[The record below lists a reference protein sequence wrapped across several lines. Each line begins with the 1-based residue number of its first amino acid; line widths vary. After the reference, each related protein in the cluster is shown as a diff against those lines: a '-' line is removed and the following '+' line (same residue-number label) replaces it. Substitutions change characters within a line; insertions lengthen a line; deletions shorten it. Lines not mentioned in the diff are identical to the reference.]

1 MAMDLTGIRNVNDYY
16 SSHYLST
23 IFEDNANEVIGQW
36 RARSKETESRT
47 PWSLLRGLSRDYHLM
62 HEKGLR
68 QRSDQLLPD
77 IQSMAEQY
85 LHVLGYEKTES
96 YPKSIQDSLQDA
108 YIFSEVKKASGAPL
122 LWVVLS
128 QPRSEDD
135 TAILEEYSV
144 DSSSINNGA
153 PRYASLTN
161 EILATHLFF
170 SLQESPRWLIFISQ
184 KSIALLDRNKWN
196 EKKFLEFDLDAIFG
210 RREESTFQVMS
221 VLLHKESL
229 CPDEGESLLDTF
241 DNNSLRHASGVSQ
254 NLKYALR
261 ESIELLGNEV
271 LYDMK
276 VRQGL
281 DFENLNQ
288 DELAGQLTFQC
299 LRYMYRILF
308 LLFIESR
315 PELGYAP
322 MKSQV
327 YLEGYS
333 LESLRDIEEMARAE
347 TSNVGEGFYF
357 HETLNQ
363 LFELIYDGYPADEET
378 YDRLSAAET
387 HHHVFLVEPLKAH
400 IFDTDRTRLITDAKL
415 RNSVM
420 LRIINLMSNS
430 ASTGGRGRGTNRRG
444 RISYASLGINQLGAV
459 YEALLSYRGFIAK
472 EDLYEVKRERDSFD
486 ELDVGYFVS
495 ASELENYTEK
505 ERVRDD
511 EGRPRIHEKG
521 KFIYR
526 LAGREREK
534 SASYY
539 TPEVLTKC
547 LVKYALKELLEDKTA
562 DEILELTIC
571 EPAMGSAAF
580 LNEAVNQLAEAYLDR
595 KQQELGELI
604 SHDKRFDK
612 LQKVK
617 MFIADRNVYG
627 IDLNPIAVEL
637 AEVSL
642 WLNTIHKGG
651 YVPWFGSQLV
661 CGNSLIG
668 ARRECYRVEQLS
680 TSKTNDRWYKHA
692 PERVPLGKNRLK
704 TKQVYHFLT
713 GDPDMS
719 NYTDSV
725 IRDLEPENFR
735 EIREWRKRFTSKYKE
750 EEIENLLNL
759 SNIVDELWDKQV
771 QQRTE
776 VEAKTSDPISI
787 YGKHDDLE
795 PSYTTIREKD
805 MIYKEFY
812 KSEEQ
817 KNAGPYA
824 RLKFA
829 MDYWCALWFW
839 PIDKADLLP
848 SRSEFIA
855 DMYLILE
862 GTIDAM
868 KGFNKSMIPGQ
879 LSLFPTEIE
888 QMAMDFK
895 EMYSGLGI
903 VDIRKICDQQPRL
916 RLVRE
921 ISAKQRFMH
930 WELEFADLF
939 IERGGFDLFLGNPPW
954 VLLGW
959 NEKNVLSDNNPL
971 FSVRKMHSSQLVRHR
986 ETALRDLPTKEIFLS
1001 EYEEISG
1008 SQGYLNAVQNYP
1020 NLQGMKANLYK
1031 CFLPQAWAYTNQK
1044 GVSSFLHPEGVYD
1057 DPNGGALRSELYKR
1071 LKKRFH
1077 FINARK
1083 LFSDVD
1089 THVVF
1094 GLNVYSNM
1102 GRSEFHCISN
1112 LVDPQTID
1120 ECYDQENNN
1129 APIPG
1134 MKDEDNNWN
1143 VAGHPERLIKIGKNE
1158 MQLYARVFDRS
1169 ANWEETR
1176 LPIIHLN
1183 YLNRILHCFANQSH
1197 TLGDQRHS
1205 LFNTQMWNQTTSHRN
1220 RTITLNTHFPVSPED
1235 LIYSGPHIHIGN
1247 PLFKTAREKS
1257 LTNSDYDNV
1266 MLELIS
1272 KDYLQRCN
1280 YSPSEDREVFRERI
1294 PVTSWGQKADL
1305 FYRFIVRK
1313 MLNLNGERTLI
1324 GAISPKYSTHIN
1336 SLESIGFVEPKELVV
1351 FAGHAMSL
1359 PYDFFVRVIGKEN
1372 LHTDTI
1378 NIFPYSMHQRTE
1390 SSLLCRCLM
1399 LNCVNSYYSELWTDL
1414 WDSRFADENW
1424 AKRDSRLADERF
1436 ESLTSSWTWTTP
1448 LRSDFERRQA
1458 LIEIDVLIAMNL
1470 GMSLQQLIAI
1480 YHIQFP
1486 LLQVYEKNTW
1496 FDHNGRIVF
1505 TKNQSLRDYGLEFAE
1520 FELIKDAPASEKF
1533 YRTIMDD
1540 TMPGGPIER
1549 TIEYVAPFD
1558 RCDREEDYETAWAF
1572 FEAKYGGQKS

>member
-1 MAMDLTGIRNVNDYY
+1 MAMDLTGIRNINDYY

-23 IFEDNANEVIGQW
+23 IFEDNANEVISQW
-36 RARSKETESRT
+36 RARSKATESPT

-85 LHVLGYEKTES
+85 LHVLGYEKTEPFS
-96 YPKSIQDSLQDA
+96 KSFQESQHDA
-108 YIFSEVKKASGAPL
+108 YIFSEVKKANGAPL

-135 TAILEEYSV
+135 TATLEEYSV

-153 PRYASLTN
+153 PRYASITN

-184 KSIALLDRNKWN
+184 KSIVLLDRNKWN

-229 CPDEGESLLDTF
+229 CPDEGESLLDAF

-254 NLKYALR
+254 DLKYALR

-271 LYDMK
+271 LYDIK

-281 DFENLNQ
+281 EFENLNQ
-288 DELAGQLTFQC
+288 DELAGQLTIQC

-333 LESLRDIEEMARAE
+333 LESLRDIEETARAE

-378 YDRLSAAET
+378 YDRLSTAET
-387 HHHVFLVEPLKAH
+387 HRHIFLVEPLKAH

-472 EDLYEVKRERDSFD
+472 EDLYEVKRESDSFD

-495 ASELENYTEK
+495 ASELENYTEE
-505 ERVRDD
+505 ERVRDN
-511 EGRPRIHEKG
+511 EGRPRIHDKG

-547 LVKYALKELLEDKTA
+547 LVKYALKELLEGKTA

-604 SHDKRFDK
+604 SHDKRFDE

-617 MFIADRNVYG
+617 MYIADRNVYG

-680 TSKTNDRWYKHA
+680 TSKTNDRWHKRA

-713 GDPDMS
+713 GDPGMS
-719 NYTDSV
+719 NYTDPV
-725 IRDLEPENFR
+725 ICDLEPENFR
-735 EIREWRKRFTSKYKE
+735 EIREWRKRFTSRYKE
-750 EEIENLLNL
+750 EEVENLLNL
-759 SNIVDELWDKQV
+759 SNVVDELWDKQV

-776 VEAKTSDPISI
+776 VETKTSDPISI
-787 YGKHDDLE
+787 YGKYDDLE
-795 PSYTTIREKD
+795 PSYTTIRGKD
-805 MIYKEFY
+805 IIYKEFY

-868 KGFNKSMIPGQ
+868 KGFNKSAMPGQ

-895 EMYSGLGI
+895 EMYSGMGV
-903 VDIRKICDQQPRL
+903 VDIQKICDQQPRL
-916 RLVRE
+916 QLVRE
-921 ISAKQRFMH
+921 IAERQRFMH

-939 IERGGFDLFLGNPPW
+939 IEHGGFNLIIGNPPW
-954 VLLGW
+954 ISLNW
-959 NEKNVLSDNNPL
+959 NEKDLLADTDPKFIVKNL
-971 FSVRKMHSSQLVRHR
+971 
-986 ETALRDLPTKEIFLS
+986 TATQTASLRIEALESTSTKLDYFQEHIEIIGTQRFLS
-1001 EYEEISG
+1001 A
-1008 SQGYLNAVQNYP
+1008 NQNYFV
-1020 NLQGMKANLYK
+1020 LGGIKVNLYK
-1031 CFLPQAWAYTNQK
+1031 CFLPQAWNFCTHD
-1044 GVSSFLHPEGVYD
+1044 GVSAFIHPEGVYD
-1057 DPNGGALRSELYKR
+1057 DSRGGNLRASLYPR
-1071 LKKRFH
+1071 LRKHFH
-1077 FINARK
+1077 FINALN
-1083 LFSDVD
+1083 LFRDIDWHTS
-1089 THVVF
+1089 F
-1094 GLNVYSNM
+1094 SINVYSNVESQ
-1102 GRSEFHCISN
+1102 GFESIAN
-1112 LVDPQTID
+1112 LYDPSTI
-1120 ECYDQENNN
+1120 EACYDQNN
-1129 APIPG
+1129 ASKGIPG
-1134 MKDEDNNWN
+1134 IKNEHNNWDTT
-1143 VAGHPERLIKIGKNE
+1143 GHPDRLIQVTKEE
-1158 MQLYARVFDRS
+1158 MLLYAILFDGNENWKS
-1169 ANWEETR
+1169 AR
-1176 LPIIHLN
+1176 LPVIHTGRFN
-1183 YLNRILHCFANQSH
+1183 EILRSFAKQPKR
-1197 TLGDQRHS
+1197 LGDS
-1205 LFNTQMWNQTTSHRN
+1205 TNNIFCTEMWHETNAQLAGMIKRDVKFVDS
-1220 RTITLNTHFPVSPED
+1220 VKD
-1235 LIYSGPHIHIGN
+1235 LIYSGPHVSVAN
-1247 PLFKTAREKS
+1247 PLFQSPRRVCN
-1257 LTNSDYDNV
+1257 TNRAYDRID
-1266 MLELIS
+1266 LASIPES
-1272 KDYLQRCN
+1272 YLPRCI
-1280 YSPSEDREVFRERI
+1280 YTPVDD
-1294 PVTSWGQKADL
+1294 VTSNNQFVQNLPWGGKYHSH
-1305 FYRFIVRK
+1305 YRLVART
-1313 MLNLNGERTLI
+1313 LLSQTGERTLVAAVI
-1324 GAISPKYSTHIN
+1324 PPGAGHIN
-1336 SLESIGFVEPKELVV
+1336 LLLGTCFFSNNTLVLSSALWSSIV
-1351 FAGHAMSL
+1351 
-1359 PYDFFVRVIGKEN
+1359 YDFWLKVLRVPRINNNNVYNLPITEKFSNELKVRG
-1372 LHTDTI
+1372 
-1378 NIFPYSMHQRTE
+1378 
-1390 SSLLCRCLM
+1390 LL
-1399 LNCVNSYYSELWTDL
+1399 LNAVSQDYSELWKDQWQTEFKFDSWSKTNRRISAQKFELLSSDWEWNTALRTDY
-1414 WDSRFADENW
+1414 
-1424 AKRDSRLADERF
+1424 
-1436 ESLTSSWTWTTP
+1436 
-1448 LRSDFERRQA
+1448 ERRQA
-1458 LIEIDVLIAMNL
+1458 LVEIDVLTAMALDLTLN
-1470 GMSLQQLIAI
+1470 QLKTI
-1480 YHIQFP
+1480 YRIQFP
-1486 LLQVYEKNTW
+1486 VLQQYEADTW
-1496 FDHNGRIVF
+1496 YDQNGRITF
-1505 TKNQSLRDYGLEFAE
+1505 TNNRSLSSVGFSRAE
-1520 FELIKDAPASEKF
+1520 FEQIKDAPAGEKF
-1533 YRTIMDD
+1533 YRTVTDD
-1540 TMPGGPIER
+1540 TIPGGPIER

-1572 FEAKYGGQKS
+1572 FEAKYGG